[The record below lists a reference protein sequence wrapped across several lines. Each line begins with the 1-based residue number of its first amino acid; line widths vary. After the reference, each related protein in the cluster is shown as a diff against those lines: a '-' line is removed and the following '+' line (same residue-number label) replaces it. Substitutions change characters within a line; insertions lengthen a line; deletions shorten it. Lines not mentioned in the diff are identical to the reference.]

1 MAKEKSKNEGEKM
14 LAAMFAKRG
23 YLLPY
28 HRMLAASDPK
38 LLATY
43 DALYTR
49 LTLDERILTS
59 VEKETVWIALIA
71 TTREKL
77 AMFHFERAEAAG
89 MSNTA
94 ISDALAIA
102 AACESFNAL
111 FFGQT
116 AFTKWVPERLAIKRY
131 IRIFEAARGRTLPAT
146 AEIAAAVCHA
156 GLRNANGMRIHLQ
169 RAFASGA
176 THGQMAEA
184 LSYVLLHR
192 GGPTMVDAVACWEK
206 AAEELAIPG
215 PY

>member
-1 MAKEKSKNEGEKM
+1 MTKETPTDEGVKLLGE
-14 LAAMFAKRG
+14 MFAKRG

-28 HRMLAASDPK
+28 HRMLGASDPK
-38 LLATY
+38 LLAAY

-49 LTLDERILTS
+49 LTLDERILS
-59 VEKETVWIALIA
+59 PVEKETVWIALIA
-71 TTREKL
+71 ATREQL
-77 AMFHFERAEAAG
+77 AFFHFDRAAAAG
-89 MSNTA
+89 MSNIA

-111 FFGQT
+111 FFGYSS
-116 AFTKWVPERLAIKRY
+116 FNKWVPERLAIERY
-131 IRIFEAARGRTLPAT
+131 ISIFKAVSGSTLSTT

-176 THGQMAEA
+176 SREQMAEA

-206 AAEELAIPG
+206 AAAELAIPG

>member
-1 MAKEKSKNEGEKM
+1 MAKEKSKDKGEK
-14 LAAMFAKRG
+14 LLNAMFAKRG

-28 HRMLAASDPK
+28 HRMLGASDPK
-38 LLATY
+38 LLAAY

-49 LTLDERILTS
+49 LTLDERILTA

-77 AMFHFERAEAAG
+77 ASFHFERAAAAG
-89 MSNTA
+89 MSNNA

-111 FFGQT
+111 FFGYS
-116 AFTKWVPERLAIKRY
+116 AFDKWVPESLAMKSY
-131 IRIFEAARGRTLPAT
+131 IRIFKAASGRTLPVT

-156 GLRNANGMRIHLQ
+156 GLRNANGMRVHLE
-169 RAFASGA
+169 RAFACGA
-176 THGQMAEA
+176 KHDQMAEA

-206 AAEELAIPG
+206 AAAELKIPG